1 VNSLARFAKKG
12 GLALISALL
21 IGTTL
26 LPVLGASMVSAAP
39 TNLINNP
46 LVETPDPSN
55 ANVPANWQVGNWGTN
70 TFTSSY
76 LKTGPTG
83 DSNSVN
89 INMTSYTSGDAKWY
103 FSPVAVEAG
112 AQYTYSDSY
121 ESTVPSDVTA
131 EYIDGSG
138 NASYVDLGEE
148 AASTTWNQ
156 TQDTFTVPAG
166 TQSMSIFHLINS
178 VGSLTMGNFSLA
190 SSSTATAPTVN
201 ITAPAANSVVS
212 GSSVPL
218 AASAAATDGIASV
231 QFQVDGSNVGSP
243 VTAAPYQYTWDS
255 TTVANGTH
263 NITAVATD
271 VDGVAT
277 TSVVA
282 AINVNNAVAP
292 GTNLIGNPL
301 VETANPSNANA
312 PLGWQTGNWGT
323 NTFTSSY
330 LKTGPTGDSNSVN
343 INMTSYTSGDA
354 KWYFNPVAIQAGT
367 QYAYSESYQ
376 SSTASTVNVV
386 YTMSDGSTEYVDIGD
401 LAASASWQNFSA
413 NFVAPAGA
421 VSATVYHFIA
431 STGSLTTSNFSLA
444 TSSTAIAPTVTAPAA
459 STSTSTPYS
468 GSVTLAASATDSAGV
483 ASVQFQIDGSNV
495 GSPVTASP
503 YQYSWNSTAV
513 TNGTHNITAVVTG
526 VDGKTATSAPVSIEV
541 SNAAAAGGN
550 IIPNPL
556 MTTPD
561 PSNPNAPEDWSVDS
575 WGTNTFTSSYLN
587 TGSTGDPNSAEIDMT
602 SYTSG
607 DAKWV
612 FAPQNVSQDTQYQFT
627 DHYESSAQTLVDAVF
642 TMSDGSTDYE
652 IIGIPYASSTWAEF
666 TTKFSVP
673 LGAQTVTIYH
683 VLQSVGTLTID
694 NASLNTYLPTGFSRP
709 LVTLTFDDGYASTYT
724 NGLPIL
730 QQYGFTSTQ
739 FIITDLIGQTGYMT
753 AAQIKAYYA
762 AGDEIASHTVTHDD
776 LTQETAAQ
784 LKTEMTQSQATLQT
798 DTGAPVTDMA
808 YPYGLYNAAAVS
820 ATQAV
825 YSGARGVESG
835 LNSKDNFNPYDL
847 KVEDVYTTTTTA
859 QVADWVAQAQATNT
873 WLVLVYHGVDADTTS
888 PVDGDI
894 YDVTPTQLSAQ
905 MAAIQASGI
914 TVETMSQALAEVNSQ
929 VNTVTPYI
937 ITFNSNGGS
946 GTMAAETNSTSTAL
960 TINSFV
966 RTGYT
971 FAGWNTA
978 ANGTGTAYVNG
989 AIYPFTAS
997 TTLYAQWTANPVSHT
1012 VTFNANSG
1020 TGTMIAETSSTSKA
1034 LTTNSFTRTGYTF
1047 SGWNTAKKGT
1057 GTAYANGAAYQFT
1070 ANTTLY
1076 AQWTKV
1082 AASHTVTFNANGG
1095 TGTMAIET
1103 NNASTAL
1110 TTNSFV
1116 RTGYTFAGWNTAKKG
1131 TGTTYANGAA
1141 YPFIANTTLYAQ
1153 WTKTA

>member
-1 VNSLARFAKKG
+1 VNLLVRSVKNG
-12 GLALISALL
+12 GLVLISALL

-26 LPVLGASMVSAAP
+26 LPFLGASIADAAP
-39 TNLINNP
+39 ANLINNP

-55 ANVPANWQVGNWGTN
+55 PNAPANWQVGNWGTN

-76 LKTGPTG
+76 LNTGPTG
-83 DSNSVN
+83 DSNSVK
-89 INMTSYTSGDAKWY
+89 INMTAYTSGDAKWY
-103 FSPVAVEAG
+103 FSPVAVQAG

-121 ESTVPSDVTA
+121 ESTVPTDVTA

-148 AASTTWNQ
+148 AASTTWSP

-178 VGSLTMGNFSLA
+178 VGSLTMGDFSLA
-190 SSSTATAPTVN
+190 SSSAPTVS
-201 ITAPAANSVVS
+201 ITAPVANSTVS
-212 GSSVPL
+212 GSSVQL
-218 AASAAATDGIASV
+218 AANATAADGIASV

-243 VTAAPYQYTWDS
+243 VTATPYQYNWDS
-255 TTVANGTH
+255 TTVTNGTH

-271 VDGVAT
+271 VDGVTT
-277 TSVVA
+277 TSAIA
-282 AINVNNAVAP
+282 AVNVNNAVAP
-292 GTNLIGNPL
+292 GTNLIANPL

-312 PLGWQTGNWGT
+312 PLDWQTGSWGT
-323 NTFTSSY
+323 NTFTTSY

-367 QYAYSESYQ
+367 QYTYSESYQ
-376 SSTASTVNVV
+376 SSAASTVDMV
-386 YTMSDGSTEYVDIGD
+386 YTMSDGSTQYVDIGD

-413 NFVAPAGA
+413 TFVAPTGA

-444 TSSTAIAPTVTAPAA
+444 TSSTATAPTVNVTAPVA

-483 ASVQFQIDGSNV
+483 ANVQFQVDGTNV
-495 GSPVTASP
+495 GTPVTTAP
-503 YQYSWNSTAV
+503 YQYSWNSTTV
-513 TNGTHNITAVVTG
+513 TNGTHNVTAVVTG

-541 SNAAAAGGN
+541 SNTAAAGGN

-561 PSNPNAPEDWSVDS
+561 PSSPTTAPQDWSVES

-587 TGSTGDPNSAEIDMT
+587 TGSTGDPNSAEINMT
-602 SYTSG
+602 AYTSG

-612 FAPQNVSQDTQYQFT
+612 FTPQTVAQDTQYQFT
-627 DHYESSAQTLVDAVF
+627 DYYKSNVQTLVDAVF
-642 TMSDGSTDYE
+642 TMSDGSTQYE
-652 IIGIPYASSTWAEF
+652 IIGIPYAATNWTEF

-683 VLQSVGTLTID
+683 LIQSVGTLSID
-694 NASLNTYLPTGFSRP
+694 NASLNTYVPTGFSRP

-730 QQYGFTSTQ
+730 QQYGFASTQ

-776 LTQETAAQ
+776 LTQETTAQ
-784 LKTEMTQSQATLQT
+784 LNNEMTQSQATLEA
-798 DTGAPVTDMA
+798 DTGGPVTDMA
-808 YPYGLYNAAAVS
+808 YPYGLYNAAVVS

-825 YSGARGVESG
+825 YSAARGVESG

-873 WLVLVYHGVDADTTS
+873 WLVLVYHGVDADTTN

-894 YDVTPTQLSAQ
+894 YDVTPTELSAQ
-905 MAAIQASGI
+905 LAAVQASGI
-914 TVETMSQALAEVNSQ
+914 TVETMSQALAEVNAQ
-929 VNTVTPYI
+929 VNPVTSHTVT
-937 ITFNSNGGS
+937 FNANGGT
-946 GTMAAETNSTSTAL
+946 GTMAVETNSASTAL
-960 TINSFV
+960 TANSFT

-971 FAGWNTA
+971 FTGWNTVA
-978 ANGTGTAYVNG
+978 TGTGTAYANSAV
-989 AIYPFTAS
+989 YPFTAN
-997 TTLYAQWTANPVSHT
+997 TTLYAQWKANPVSHT

-1020 TGTMIAETSSTSKA
+1020 TGTMTTESSSTSA
-1034 LTTNSFTRTGYTF
+1034 TLTANSFTRTGYTF
-1047 SGWNTAKKGT
+1047 SGWNTAAKGT
-1057 GTAYANGAAYQFT
+1057 GTAYANGATYPFT

-1082 AASHTVTFNANGG
+1082 AASHTVTFNANSG
-1095 TGTMAIET
+1095 TGTMAVET

-1110 TTNSFV
+1110 TANSFT
-1116 RTGYTFAGWNTAKKG
+1116 RTGYTFAGWNTKKKG
-1131 TGTTYANGAA
+1131 TGTAYANSAV
-1141 YPFIANTTLYAQ
+1141 YPFTANTTLYAQ
-1153 WTKTA
+1153 WTKA